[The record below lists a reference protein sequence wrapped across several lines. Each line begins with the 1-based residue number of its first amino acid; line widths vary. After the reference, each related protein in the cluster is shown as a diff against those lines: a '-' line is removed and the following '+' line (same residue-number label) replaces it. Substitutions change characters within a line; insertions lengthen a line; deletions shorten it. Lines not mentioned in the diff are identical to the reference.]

1 MVRAALALLLVLLT
15 SSAAGA
21 QFVRDHSS
29 HGLRSFHG
37 QASQIRRSFQS
48 DAEARA
54 IFKQILSVVGLS
66 GMEDRI
72 IIRASADTDNAV
84 ALIERNGDKEER
96 LILYNVVFIQEIT
109 RKTQQ
114 YWSRVAILAHELGH
128 HIRFHT
134 VIPGRDHEFELEADY
149 QAGFIL
155 RRMGATLQEAQAA
168 FKEVGSEVA
177 TPSHPARADRVQSV
191 TLGWMDGGGL
201 QSEPKTRPPG
211 SPSAAPKTETN
222 VASLPP
228 PTTRRPKATPEEP
241 GATSCDVIVGSR
253 INRPIVVG
261 VGTQLCNADG
271 SGRAKVDAISSYSVT
286 YTAGGRTTEC
296 RKAELCGFYWDGAP
310 RFNVDVFESAGER
323 RARLISAN

>member
-1 MVRAALALLLVLLT
+1 MVRAAVASLLVLLT

-21 QFVRDHSS
+21 QFLRDHNAQ
-29 HGLRSFHG
+29 GLRTFHG

-72 IIRASADTDNAV
+72 IIRASADTGNAEAV
-84 ALIERNGDKEER
+84 IERNGDKEER

-114 YWSRVAILAHELGH
+114 YWSKVAILAHELGH

-155 RRMGATLQEAQAA
+155 RRMGASLQEAQAA
-168 FKEVGSEVA
+168 FKEIGTEAA
-177 TPSHPARADRVQSV
+177 TPSHPARADRIQAV
-191 TLGWMDGGGL
+191 TLGWMEGGGL
-201 QSEPKTRPPG
+201 QTEQKP
-211 SPSAAPKTETN
+211 AAKAPAATPKTENN
-222 VASLPP
+222 VAALPP
-228 PTTRRPKATPEEP
+228 PSARRPKASVEEP
-241 GATSCDVIVGSR
+241 GATSCDIVVGSR
-253 INRPIVVG
+253 INRPVVVG

-286 YTAGGRTTEC
+286 YTAGGKTTEC
-296 RKAELCGFYWDGAP
+296 RKADLCGFYWDGAP

>member
-1 MVRAALALLLVLLT
+1 MVRAAFALLLVLLT
-15 SSAAGA
+15 SPTAWA
-21 QFVRDHSS
+21 QFVRDHNS

-37 QASQIRRSFQS
+37 QTSQIRRSFQS

-66 GMEDRI
+66 GMDDRI
-72 IIRASADTDNAV
+72 NIRASADTDNAI

-168 FKEVGSEVA
+168 FKEIGTEAA
-177 TPSHPARADRVQSV
+177 TPTHPARADRIQSV

-201 QSEPKTRPPG
+201 QSEQKTQPRPP
-211 SPSAAPKTETN
+211 PAAPKNETN

-228 PTTRRPKATPEEP
+228 PTARRPKASAEGP
-241 GATSCDVIVGSR
+241 GATSCDVVVGSR
-253 INRPIVVG
+253 INQPIVVG
-261 VGTQLCNADG
+261 VGTQLCNVDG

-286 YTAGGRTTEC
+286 YTAGGKTTEC
-296 RKAELCGFYWDGAP
+296 RRAELCGFYWDGAP
-310 RFNVDVFESAGER
+310 RFNIDVFESAGER